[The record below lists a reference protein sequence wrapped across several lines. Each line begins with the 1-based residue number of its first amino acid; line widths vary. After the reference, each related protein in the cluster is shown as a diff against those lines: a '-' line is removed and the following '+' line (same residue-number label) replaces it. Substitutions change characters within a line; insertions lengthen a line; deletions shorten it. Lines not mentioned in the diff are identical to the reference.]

1 MNSYA
6 VSRPLVM
13 KFGSLGDVVQLT
25 ALIRQLNARF
35 RVPVDLVSSGA
46 WTRPLLEGQPGVGE
60 IHIVRSR
67 RAPFWLSRDQQR
79 VALWLLARPAGPVW
93 SCDFE
98 LSRRFLAR
106 AGLPAARICDAGAF
120 PVHPEERMVERWV
133 RFGCATPAAYGS
145 DLQDDTPRVPAASH
159 LVVGAARVA
168 DCDAWLHRRG
178 LRGRPIV
185 AIQAG
190 NKRTMRLGPRRRPSN
205 TKYWPEERWGAVLG
219 AVRDRRPGHAIVL
232 LGVERE
238 RALNDDI
245 IRAAKIADVCN
256 AAGDLPIPRLMALLQ
271 RAESTISGDTGPA
284 HVAAAVG
291 CPVIVLFGAA
301 DPVVNQPSAT
311 DTQVTALTA
320 TVDGSPNI
328 LGITAA
334 QVIDAWLQLSRGTTI
349 AAAVGE
355 GRSQGTLTY
364 IARRAEGPVRRRAN

>member
-1 MNSYA
+1 MNAYA
-6 VSRPLVM
+6 VSRPLVVR
-13 KFGSLGDVVQLT
+13 FGSLGDMVQLT

-35 RVPVDLVSSGA
+35 RVPVDLVSSA

-60 IHIVRSR
+60 IHTVRGR
-67 RAPFWLSRDQQR
+67 RTPFWLSRDQQR
-79 VALWLLARPAGPVW
+79 VADWLRARPAGPVW
-93 SCDFE
+93 SCDFAR
-98 LSRRFLAR
+98 SRKFLAR
-106 AGLPAARICDAGAF
+106 AGVPAARICDAAAF
-120 PVHPEERMVERWV
+120 PIHPGERMVERWV

-145 DLQDDTPRVPAASH
+145 ELQDDTPLVPAASH
-159 LVVGAARVA
+159 LVVGADRLA
-168 DCDAWLHRRG
+168 DCDAWLDRRG

-205 TKYWPEERWGAVLG
+205 TKHWPEERWGAVLG
-219 AVRDRRPGHAIVL
+219 AVRDRRPRHAIVL

-238 RALNDDI
+238 RALNNDI
-245 IRAAKIADVCN
+245 IRAANITDVCN
-256 AAGDLPIPRLMALLQ
+256 VAGDLTLPRLMALLK
-271 RAESTISGDTGPA
+271 RAESTISVDTGPA

-291 CPVIVLFGAA
+291 CPVVVLFGAG
-301 DPVVNQPSAT
+301 DPIVHQPSGA

-334 QVIDAWLQLSRGTTI
+334 QVIDAWLQLSRGTTM

-355 GRSQGTLTY
+355 GRSQGTLPY
-364 IARRAEGPVRRRAN
+364 CARR